1 MIKLCFM
8 NIFKNIT
15 IMEMWQDFGRA
26 PWSDY
31 RYFQTE
37 ILIRISCGITPKEKL
52 VKETI
57 LLIAQYIND
66 TI

>member
-1 MIKLCFM
+1 M

-15 IMEMWQDFGRA
+15 IIEMWQDFGRA

-37 ILIRISCGITPKEKL
+37 ILIRIKL
-52 VKETI
+52 WYYAERK
-57 LLIAQYIND
+57 ASKKKQYY
-66 TI
+66 

>member
-15 IMEMWQDFGRA
+15 IIEMWQDFGRA

-37 ILIRISCGITPKEKL
+37 ILIRIKL
-52 VKETI
+52 WYYAERK
-57 LLIAQYIND
+57 ASKKKQYY
-66 TI
+66 